1 MGSGQIEG
9 GCVGSKAGYSCDE
22 LWDFLDCRDGD
33 GHGGRDHSFHL
44 LPSCPRPSLV
54 VVSLRLL
61 KMLNTK
67 AGAGDGALE
76 VVSGVTLQTSI
87 KRPMPGIPPL

>member
-67 AGAGDGALE
+67 AGGIE
-76 VVSGVTLQTSI
+76 TSEA
-87 KRPMPGIPPL
+87 PFFELV